1 VDENDPKCFTFLSL
15 NDFFDMW
22 ITHSLK
28 RYMCSR
34 NCGISNGY
42 CLHFSPRLPSK
53 MQNQRNEEIY
63 NAALQTLLMKIR
75 GTTIPGLLDS
85 TVKGTLC
92 LRLKDAKEES
102 EFVATLCYLMLSCLI

>member
-1 VDENDPKCFTFLSL
+1 
-15 NDFFDMW
+15 
-22 ITHSLK
+22 
-28 RYMCSR
+28 
-34 NCGISNGY
+34 
-42 CLHFSPRLPSK
+42 